1 MINRVVLTGR
11 LTKDLEVR
19 YTQSGVAVARFNL
32 AVSRQFKNKQTG
44 ERETD
49 FISCQIWRQ
58 GAENLANFTHKGS
71 LIGVE
76 GQLQTSHY
84 SDKDGKEVYRTDV
97 IVSNFSLLEPRSII
111 QEGNQ
116 NYQANSYQSNQDFN
130 PVQSQPGQ
138 STYGGMYA
146 NRTPIDSQINSQMV
160 NKGGQPAQGGMSA
173 NDLPF

>member
-138 STYGGMYA
+138 STYGGMYTNGTPA
-146 NRTPIDSQINSQMV
+146 NDAINSQTIDRMETH
-160 NKGGQPAQGGMSA
+160 QPADIT
-173 NDLPF
+173 DLPF